1 MNQQQQIDEITQI
14 DKITQMLE
22 LYLEL
27 GGDSYY
33 VARKALNWAGELFC
47 ILDELARND
56 SAIRAKLQDILVK
69 RAERAEN
76 VSKRNRKNDVF

>member
-1 MNQQQQIDEITQI
+1 MNQQQQI

-33 VARKALNWAGELFC
+33 VARKALNWAVNCF
-47 ILDELARND
+47 
-56 SAIRAKLQDILVK
+56 
-69 RAERAEN
+69 
-76 VSKRNRKNDVF
+76 VF

>member
-1 MNQQQQIDEITQI
+1 
-14 DKITQMLE
+14 MLE

-69 RAERAEN
+69 RAEN
-76 VSKRNRKNDVF
+76 VSKRDRKNDVF